1 MQPFQRNLQ
10 KTLYLSLLAG
20 SMLVPALGQ
29 VDRSGII
36 GLVTDQS
43 GAFIAGAQVKV
54 TNTATGQTTEVR
66 SDEGGRYSASLLRV
80 GVYTVA
86 AEHPG
91 FARTVQSNVVVEVG
105 QFATAN
111 LTLSVG
117 EPTTQIDVTAA
128 TPLVDTQS
136 GSLGTVES
144 EKRVVELP
152 LNGRDFVQLAYLSAG
167 ANDGEAGGNLRQGTV
182 ENPRPEQRL
191 SVNGLRTAN
200 NNWLLDGVDNT
211 QLSNGGL
218 IIMPPPDAIQEF
230 RIEENSMSAEYGR
243 GGSAINVVLKSGTN
257 ALHGGAFAFS
267 AMRHWTPATSLTS
280 KRLPCTRIRMASIWA
295 AR

>member
-1 MQPFQRNLQ
+1 
-10 KTLYLSLLAG
+10 
-20 SMLVPALGQ
+20 MLVPALGQ

-36 GLVTDQS
+36 GPATDQS
-43 GAFIAGAQVKV
+43 GAFIAGAQAKV

-105 QFATAN
+105 QFATAD
-111 LTLSVG
+111 LTLSIG
-117 EPTTQIDVTAA
+117 EPSTQIDVTAA

-144 EKRVVELP
+144 EKRVVELFAQRAG
-152 LNGRDFVQLAYLSAG
+152 LRSARLPQRRS

-191 SVNGLRTAN
+191 SVNGLRN
-200 NNWLLDGVDNT
+200 RQQ
-211 QLSNGGL
+211 QLAAGRSQITRSFPNGRPDQSA
-218 IIMPPPDAIQEF
+218 PPPDA
-230 RIEENSMSAEYGR
+230 
-243 GGSAINVVLKSGTN
+243 
-257 ALHGGAFAFS
+257 
-267 AMRHWTPATSLTS
+267 
-280 KRLPCTRIRMASIWA
+280 
-295 AR
+295 

>member
-10 KTLYLSLLAG
+10 KALQLSLLLL
-20 SMLVPALGQ
+20 SMLIPAMGQ
-29 VDRSGII
+29 VDRSGIV
-36 GLVTDQS
+36 GLITDES
-43 GAFIAGAQVKV
+43 GASIAGAKVKV
-54 TNTATGQTTEVR
+54 TNTATGQATEIS
-66 SDEGGRYSASLLRV
+66 SDEGGRYTATLLRV

-91 FARTVQSNVVVEVG
+91 FARTVQSDFVVEVG

-111 LTLSVG
+111 LTLRVG
-117 EPTTQIDVTAA
+117 EPTTEVDVTAA
-128 TPLVDTQS
+128 PPLVDTQS

-152 LNGRDFVQLAYLSAG
+152 LNGRNFVQLAYLGAG
-167 ANDGEAGGNLRQGTV
+167 ANDGQSGGNLRQGTV
-182 ENPRPEQRL
+182 ENPRSQQRL

-243 GGSAINVVLKSGTN
+243 GGSAINVI
-257 ALHGGAFAFS
+257 F
-267 AMRHWTPATSLTS
+267 
-280 KRLPCTRIRMASIWA
+280 
-295 AR
+295 